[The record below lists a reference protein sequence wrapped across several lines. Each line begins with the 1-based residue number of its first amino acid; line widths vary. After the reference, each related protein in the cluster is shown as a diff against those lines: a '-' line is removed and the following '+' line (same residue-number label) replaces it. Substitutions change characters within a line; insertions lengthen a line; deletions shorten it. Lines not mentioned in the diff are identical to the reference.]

1 MSKVKLELPFMMNVL
16 LYIQDFRTVTH
27 FFQVSKK
34 CQESGIGLRVNPL
47 FDYSVVRNN
56 VYYSYFIVNSNDHVR
71 SFIDKLFLY
80 FPNIETLQL
89 HPKQLTSL
97 TEEQFNKVERIRVNF
112 NNCFSL
118 EKITQKWGSKLT
130 SIKMNQ
136 IISNNQLEG
145 FDYSG
150 YQKANTLQVEADC
163 INETILKMQNLN
175 HLIIFVESET
185 SWLCLKDILQ
195 IIRKGSF
202 RVSVIFG
209 DKNKWGHYSLTDK
222 DKSITIDTIIKTFPL
237 YHFFVKNTRLY
248 PIECYPF
255 FPIES
260 SSQFD
265 YSKSVIT
272 KHQEWFNEK
281 YLPTKLKLAF
291 GSLTNE
297 YFGCAEL
304 NVDLT
309 PFNCLTSLE
318 ICQKAKSYTLP
329 NCLKRLKITGL
340 LVDLLIPNI
349 DTVKVTSLRVFQ
361 FMPFID
367 KMKYLQELKLDKVL
381 CKFISPTTLTKLV
394 IKNKFKKEV
403 ILNSGLKELS
413 LPQLPGKLIFPSSLT
428 SLTTPYLLDNGI
440 NNCYL
445 QSLSLGNL
453 SYLIDSMIPKTVTQI
468 SCGIVESISLTKT
481 TQLKEL
487 FFVLFV
493 KRKKYYLNKIDL
505 PSSINQLTIW
515 VNNHDNIDINQFRS
529 DMGDYFVGI
538 KSLILDGDF
547 IDDLLTFDE

>member
-16 LYIQDFRTVTH
+16 LYIRDFRTITH

-34 CQESGIGLRVNPL
+34 CQESGLGLRVNPL
-47 FDYSVVRNN
+47 FDYSVVRNSI
-56 VYYSYFIVNSNDHVR
+56 YYSYFLESSNEHVQ
-71 SFIDKLFLY
+71 SFIDKLFVY

-97 TEEQFNKVERIRVNF
+97 TEEQFNKVDRIRVNF
-112 NNCFSL
+112 NNCFSS
-118 EKITQKWGSKLT
+118 EKITHKWGSKLT
-130 SIKMNQ
+130 SVKMNQ
-136 IISNNQLEG
+136 IISNNPLEIY
-145 FDYSG
+145 DYSG
-150 YQKANTLQVEADC
+150 YQKANTLRVEADC

-175 HLIIFVESET
+175 HLIIFVESES
-185 SWLCLKDILQ
+185 SWLSLEEMLK
-195 IIRKGSF
+195 IIRQGSF
-202 RVSVIFG
+202 RVSIIFG
-209 DKNKWGHYSLTDK
+209 DKNKWGSRSLTDK
-222 DKSITIDTIIKTFPL
+222 EKENTIDTAIKRFPL

-248 PIECYPF
+248 PLECYPF

-272 KHQEWFNEK
+272 EHQEWFNEK
-281 YLPTKLKLAF
+281 YLPTKIKLAY

-297 YFGCAEL
+297 YFGRAEF
-304 NVDLT
+304 NVDLS

-318 ICQKAKSYTLP
+318 ICQNAKSFNLP
-329 NCLKRLKITGL
+329 NSLKNLKITGCL
-340 LVDLLIPNI
+340 TDYLIPNI
-349 DTVKVTSLRVFQ
+349 DTVKVTSLRIFQ

-381 CKFISPTTLTKLV
+381 CKFTTPSTLTKLV
-394 IKNKFKKEV
+394 IKNKFKRQV
-403 ILNSGLKELS
+403 TLNMGLKELS
-413 LPQLPGKLIFPSSLT
+413 IPQLPGKLILPSSLT

-440 NNCYL
+440 DNCYL
-445 QSLSLGNL
+445 QSLSLGSL

-468 SCGIVESISLTKT
+468 SCGTVESISLTKT

-505 PSSINQLTIW
+505 PSSIDQLTIW
-515 VNNHDNIDINQFRS
+515 VNKNDDIDVNQFRS
-529 DMGDYFVGI
+529 DMGNYFVGI